1 MVTMVLAVL
10 VGCCSKRHATSAMEV
25 RRADTLVS
33 LSSLRSG
40 TLDRERVTETVVM
53 RPDSTGTLRVVA
65 RDVVRV
71 TDHGTATVS
80 DTVRR
85 ETTAK
90 VEARSEAV
98 EMVAEVVEP
107 GKVRVRWTWVVIP
120 WALLSLLVTVCAF
133 YLVKK
138 GQGYGHQE
146 AD

>member
-10 VGCCSKRHATSAMEV
+10 FGCCSKRHATSAMEV

-98 EMVAEVVEP
+98 ETVAEAVEP
-107 GKVRVRWTWVVIP
+107 GKVRVPWVWVVLP
-120 WALLSLLVTVCAF
+120 WVLFSALVAVLAM
-133 YLVKK
+133 YLIKK
-138 GQGYGHQE
+138 AKDYGKGL
-146 AD
+146 